1 MGGCACNKLQ
11 VLEMSEENEF
21 SWSVKADLPAERLD
35 AGSVAYE
42 GKLWLIGGRVH
53 NRPSNT
59 VIIYDPVRDSWSEGP
74 TLPDGALPDRD
85 PPEYRATVLDGE
97 IYLICPRQRVY
108 VYTNQD
114 WVQLPGQLPLGRGG
128 APACESVVLG

>member
-1 MGGCACNKLQ
+1 MGGHGCNKLQ

-21 SWSVKADLPAERLD
+21 TWTVKADLFASRWQAASAVVD
-35 AGSVAYE
+35 
-42 GKLWLIGGRVH
+42 GKLWLIGGQVYH
-53 NRPSNT
+53 RPSNT

-74 TLPDGALPDRD
+74 TLPDGAVH

-97 IYLICPRQRVY
+97 IYLIFPRQQVY

-114 WVQLPGQLPLGRGG
+114 WVQLPSQLPLGSRG